1 MYGARMGPGPREP
14 GHVARSRTPSGPAQP
29 VSHDRHGDPMLVPGQ
44 RRFAPARTALPP
56 PVARVLAQSP
66 VGNGSDRARHE
77 WGASANLDGRADHGS
92 TGPASGSELA
102 GP

>member
-1 MYGARMGPGPREP
+1 MAPDPGEP
-14 GHVARSRTPSGPAQP
+14 GHVARSGTPSRPTQS
-29 VSHDRHGDPMLVPGQ
+29 VSHDRHGNPMLVPGK

-56 PVARVLAQSP
+56 SVARLLAQSP

-92 TGPASGSELA
+92 TGPASGPQLA
-102 GP
+102 GQQG